1 MEVSEQELIIMENAM
16 VAAREYLAGDDSD
29 RSQAIKQQ
37 LVEAEQVAGAK
48 LGSSEGVTGPE
59 AMGGSASEK
68 LIIDSI
74 HMTMSKEDKVKEL
87 FQSFGLKKRIG

>member
-16 VAAREYLAGDDSD
+16 VAAREYLAGDDSQ
-29 RSQAIKQQ
+29 RSQSIKQQ

-48 LGSSEGVTGPE
+48 LGSSEGVTGPG

-74 HMTMSKEDKVKEL
+74 DILSKEDKVKEL